1 MRTIICKYGSAC
13 IYCNCYPDSYQL
25 LAVSPAGQLPADT
38 VVQRRAPE
46 AYSGGRVLL
55 VIRPLSSR
63 LITPVSRSACGHDE
77 SRQEHVS
84 ACFTQ
89 QTGLL
94 SLTQGPGA
102 WHQFMS
108 CSCHPTVA
116 PEGCIAPDFTML
128 LAVVR

>member
-1 MRTIICKYGSAC
+1 MKTHMRTTICKYGSAC

-25 LAVSPAGQLPADT
+25 PAVSPAGQLPADT
-38 VVQRRAPE
+38 AVLSAVSPAGQLPADTAVRRRAPE

-84 ACFTQ
+84 ACFIQ

-94 SLTQGPGA
+94 SLTQDP
-102 WHQFMS
+102 
-108 CSCHPTVA
+108 
-116 PEGCIAPDFTML
+116 
-128 LAVVR
+128 